1 MSDLLSGRLRAA
13 TGALHRQA
21 EGTPF
26 MAALVAGRLNAKAYC
41 LMLRNLEPIYVA
53 LEDGLQRH
61 ASHAAVA
68 PVALPELFRTATLRD
83 DLQALHGVTWSEDLP
98 LVPESERYAARLRA
112 IAADAPAL
120 LVAHAYVR
128 YLGDLSGGQMLKNI
142 VARSLGLAPQARGT
156 AFYDFGAPGAPVAVL
171 AGRLRSGLDLSGQAA
186 PDGDAVVQEAVDA
199 FGMHCVLF
207 AELADACALPA

>member
-1 MSDLLSGRLRAA
+1 LSDPLSGRLRAA
-13 TGALHRQA
+13 TGVLHRQA

-41 LMLRNLEPIYVA
+41 LMLRNLEPIYGA

-61 ASHAAVA
+61 ATHAAVA
-68 PVALPELFRTATLRD
+68 PVVLPALFRTATLRD
-83 DLQALHGVTWSEDLP
+83 DLHALHGDTWSGDLP
-98 LVPESERYAARLRA
+98 LVPECQLYIARLRT

-128 YLGDLSGGQMLKNI
+128 YLGDLSGGQMLKHI

-156 AFYDFGAPGAPVAVL
+156 AFYDFGGPDGQVAAL
-171 AGRLRSGLDLSGQAA
+171 AGRLRAGLDLSGQAL
-186 PDGDAVVQEAVDA
+186 PDDDAVVQEAVDA